1 MKKHLL
7 LLCLSVLSLTGMNAQ
22 SWSTTLREINGL
34 PGEEY
39 YYYGDS
45 YYMFHSK
52 EFTPGG
58 SFNVIRLTVTETV
71 KNEAP
76 NGNNVCFALSSLT
89 VYDENGDEVPYI
101 ASSNADHNSL
111 AWPADG
117 DGLYALDDYNIDT
130 YFHSMYSTPA
140 VSDYHYIELALK
152 REISTFSL
160 VWSSRL
166 DVVKN
171 APITVGITLGT
182 EYIPEEFNTDF
193 ELGNNITTEQ
203 ELTNSNQFFAL
214 KGNAVKSF
222 TTADNVTYFGSGPI
236 FYSCA
241 EKGDTEANSNHIVQL
256 IPFGDG
262 RYYVYWPMTGAFLRD
277 AKIYGDY
284 NGANGW
290 QYSTSLIT
298 EAALV
303 SITSTNDGYFEIS
316 YDSEYKKSPI
326 TFYIGAELRDGVSSK
341 MKIFD
346 LFHKQALEKG
356 DYTQQYSLP
365 VAFNWSIYKAD
376 ISDSVAKEIS
386 LRISDVA
393 GIFISNTIY
402 EAEYNL
408 AIHGNFNGQC
418 TNGEDKTLERLIDE
432 AYALMES
439 ETVTLSEINKKK
451 EDIQKALSQYLAV
464 RLTYYSNR
472 VNELSEQAQ
481 YSSYPNYI
489 KDTYPASSKS
499 ILESMKG
506 TIAKAKENITTYS
519 QEQITAIYNNLERD
533 IALFEST
540 RCTVT
545 TQKDEEKEDTEDM
558 NAIYVYLSNGDIDA
572 FLLEDMD
579 GEQYTDKGTLYIPLK
594 NEDVYYYTSEEYD
607 SCTTTR
613 PALPQMTSFKFN
625 NKYNPNL
632 HVDAVAEPVSND
644 MHFSL
649 NAIGKW
655 LTASFT
661 LSDEKAVAYVDTV
674 LQTSKETR
682 QSFKKKVTY
691 NVTYPG
697 YYLIKRVKDQEGNST
712 EDDTKVEITDVELTA
727 DMLETNKP
735 SSDANESLGNL
746 LDNNPNTIFHSTWGK
761 DNNATV
767 NVNTYITIDLPE
779 ALDKMQVYYKCRPG
793 TGYNPLVWE
802 IYASND
808 GNSWELAR
816 TLSYTTDNMPRGGSG
831 QEYTSP
837 TIDLGGKYSK
847 IKILQTQGEYS
858 KNHLVLS
865 ELRIKK
871 VTELSEE
878 KTENTTFETQRIPF
892 GNKYNVTVDWLTD
905 IPNSVPRIDIDIENG
920 EYVVIKD
927 KYLKAKIRILGFGI
941 YDNFEDSVQIKGR
954 GNSSWGHDKKPYRL
968 KFADKVKPFGLTKGK
983 NWVLL
988 ANAQTGSL
996 MANAI
1001 SMKIGQLSAAEYTN
1015 HIVPVEVYMNGTYM
1029 GNYMFT
1035 EKIGMANNSV
1045 DVDEDAGHL
1054 LELDSNS
1061 DDEFK
1066 FNTTSYKLPVFVK
1079 EPDLY
1084 DPETKNIDERKKT
1097 IPAQFNEVC
1106 NNLIQGN
1113 DVSHLVDMDALA
1125 RYMLANELAL
1135 NQELG
1140 HPKSVF
1146 LFKENENDPN
1156 SKYKFGPIWD
1166 FDWGYGYEMSGYQR
1180 VYCTYGTTASVLNTN
1195 MYSESGYQFF
1205 YNLLQ
1210 QPMFK
1215 KHYYK
1220 TWNDFIKNNSMDELM
1235 EYIDCYYTFAES
1247 SFQHNSY
1254 EWYGFTAEEKERHK
1268 SWLEERKNY
1277 IYDNLERYDVDD
1289 LIYTVVG
1296 DVNCNNQ
1303 LTIHDAALITA
1314 YLNSNTGMSFNSNK
1328 ADCDKNGKIE
1338 LDDARMVATS
1348 VKEGEAPAPM
1358 YWYNTPQ
1365 AMGEFYSEEYTME
1378 VGDNILE
1385 TELKLFSYD
1394 EEQYKAIQFDITLP
1408 ENISLIQLTNGDAVS
1423 KHNFSYQ
1430 SKGDNRYRIIAYSDE
1445 DKDFTNG
1452 DDRLL
1457 SLFVNAK
1464 GIVNEASRN
1473 IAISNIY
1480 VVDNNNNELRI
1491 SDHAIR
1497 FTQTTGIGYNG
1508 ATALI
1513 EGGDH
1518 VTVTLLK
1525 AQKITIYGIDGR
1537 KVYESNAKE
1546 GTTRISL
1553 PAGIYIV
1560 NGEKVAVR

>member
-1 MKKHLL
+1 MKKYLL
-7 LLCLSVLSLTGMNAQ
+7 LLCISVLSLTGMNAQ
-22 SWSTTLREINGL
+22 GWPTT
-34 PGEEY
+34 
-39 YYYGDS
+39 S
-45 YYMFHSK
+45 Y
-52 EFTPGG
+52 
-58 SFNVIRLTVTETV
+58 
-71 KNEAP
+71 
-76 NGNNVCFALSSLT
+76 
-89 VYDENGDEVPYI
+89 
-101 ASSNADHNSL
+101 AD
-111 AWPADG
+111 
-117 DGLYALDDYNIDT
+117 
-130 YFHSMYSTPA
+130 F
-140 VSDYHYIELALK
+140 K
-152 REISTFSL
+152 
-160 VWSSRL
+160 
-166 DVVKN
+166 
-171 APITVGITLGT
+171 
-182 EYIPEEFNTDF
+182 
-193 ELGNNITTEQ
+193 LGNDVTTEQ

-222 TTADNVTYFGSGPI
+222 TTANNVTYFGSGPI

-241 EKGDTEANSNHIVQL
+241 EKGDTEANANHVMQF

-262 RYYVYWPMTGAFLRD
+262 RYYVYWPMTGTFLRD

-284 NGANGW
+284 NGLNGW
-290 QYSTSLIT
+290 QYSTTLIT

-303 SITSTNDGYFEIS
+303 NIISTNDGFFEIS
-316 YDSEYKKSPI
+316 YDSEYKGTPI
-326 TFYIGAELRDGVSSK
+326 TYYIGAELRDGTYSK

-346 LFHKQALEKG
+346 PFHKQALEEG
-356 DYTQQYSLP
+356 DYTQGYSLP
-365 VAFNWSIYKAD
+365 IAFKWSIYKAD

-393 GIFISNTIY
+393 GFFISNTIY

-408 AIHGNFNGQC
+408 TIHGNFNGQC

-432 AYALMES
+432 AYALLETD
-439 ETVTLSEINKKK
+439 TVTLSEINSKK
-451 EDIQKALSQYLAV
+451 EELRVALSQYLAV

-472 VNELSEQAQ
+472 INELSTQAQ
-481 YSSYPNYI
+481 YTSYPNYI
-489 KDTYPASSKS
+489 KDTYPESSKS
-499 ILESMKG
+499 ILESMQG
-506 TIAKAKENITTYS
+506 TITNAKENITTYS
-519 QEQITAIYNNLERD
+519 QEQITAIYNSLERD

-545 TQKDEEKEDTEDM
+545 TQKEENNEETEEKE
-558 NAIYVYLSNGDIDA
+558 ALYVYLSNGDIDA

-682 QSFKKKVTY
+682 HSFKDKVTY

-697 YYLIKRVKDQEGNST
+697 YYLIKRVKEQGDNST
-712 EDDTKVEITDVELTA
+712 GTNTNMKVTDVELTA
-727 DMLETNKP
+727 DMLKTNKP
-735 SSDANESLGNL
+735 SSSTNESLGNL
-746 LDNNPNTIFHSTWGK
+746 LDNDPNTFFHSTWGSA
-761 DNNATV
+761 NNATV

-779 ALDKMQVYYKCRPG
+779 ALDKMQIYYKCRPS
-793 TGYNPLVWE
+793 TGYNPLIWE
-802 IYASND
+802 IYASNN
-808 GNSWELAR
+808 GNTWELVR
-816 TLSYTTDNMPRGGSG
+816 TLDYNKDNMPRGGAG

-871 VTELSEE
+871 VTELNEE
-878 KTENTTFETQRIPF
+878 KTENATYETRRVPF

-905 IPNSVPRIDIDIENG
+905 IPNSVPRIDIDIESG
-920 EYVVIKD
+920 KYVDSKD
-927 KYLKAKIRILGFGI
+927 YYLKAKIRILGFGI

-954 GNSSWGHDKKPYRL
+954 GNSSWSQEKKPYRL

-1045 DVDEDAGHL
+1045 DVDEDTGHL

-1066 FNTTSYKLPVFVK
+1066 FYTTSYKLPVFVK

-1084 DPETKNIDERKKT
+1084 DPETKNIDERKIT

-1125 RYMLANELAL
+1125 RYMLANDLSL

-1166 FDWGYGYEMSGYQR
+1166 FDWGYGYELSGSQR
-1180 VYCTYGTTASVLNTN
+1180 VYCTYGTTASVLNIS
-1195 MYSESGYQFF
+1195 MHLESGYQFF
-1205 YNLLQ
+1205 SALLQ
-1210 QPMFK
+1210 QPVFK

-1235 EYIDCYYTFAES
+1235 EYIDSYYAFAES

-1254 EWYGFTAEEKERHK
+1254 EWYGITKEEKERHK

-1277 IYDNLERYDVDD
+1277 IYNNLERYDVDD
-1289 LIYTVVG
+1289 LIYTVAG

-1314 YLNSNTGMSFNSNK
+1314 YLNNNADRSFNSNK

-1338 LDDARMVATS
+1338 LDDARMVATL
-1348 VKEGEAPAPM
+1348 VKEGNAPSPM

-1365 AMGEFYSEEYTME
+1365 AVGEFYSEEYVME

-1394 EEQYKAIQFDITLP
+1394 EEQYKAIQFDVTLP
-1408 ENISLIQLTNGDAVS
+1408 ENIKLIQLTNGDAVS

-1430 SKGDNRYRIIAYSDE
+1430 SNGDNRYRIIAYSDE
-1445 DKDFTNG
+1445 DKEFTTG
-1452 DDRLL
+1452 DDKIL

-1464 GIVNEASRN
+1464 GIINETDRN

-1497 FTQTTGIGYNG
+1497 FTQTMGIGYNG

-1513 EGGDH
+1513 EGGNH
-1518 VTVTLLK
+1518 ITVTLLK

-1546 GTTRISL
+1546 GTTHISL